1 MLDPSGVEGM
11 RCMRLFKKR
20 GKSMEKILVPSVDM
34 CGVIGYIVNETK
46 SQAFSENNYELLMFV
61 RMFVLK
67 EK

>member
-1 MLDPSGVEGM
+1 
-11 RCMRLFKKR
+11 MRLFKKR